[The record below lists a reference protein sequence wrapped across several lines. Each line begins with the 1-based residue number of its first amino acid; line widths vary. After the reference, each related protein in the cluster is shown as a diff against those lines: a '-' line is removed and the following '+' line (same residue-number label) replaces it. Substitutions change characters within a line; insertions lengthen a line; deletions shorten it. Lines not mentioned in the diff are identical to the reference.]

1 LLCAKKKYRRENMQ
15 TQVTINKKAKRKSVF
30 YDYWKYKYLTLLFI
44 PAVLYYVIFQYVPL
58 YGIQIAFK
66 DYIFTK
72 GVWGSKWVGLEY
84 FKELMTLGSFWE
96 VFRNTI
102 IISGYKFIVGFPA
115 PIIFALLLNEI
126 RLVRFKKFVQT
137 VSYLPHF
144 LSWVILG
151 GLFIQFLSPSSGPI
165 NIFLQSLGIKPIY
178 FMADPKWFRSVLV
191 TTSVWK
197 GIGWGSII
205 YLAAL
210 SGINPELYEA
220 ATIDGANRFQKII
233 YITLPELT
241 PVITIM
247 LIFALGGIINDD
259 FDQVFNMYNDAVL
272 STGDVISTYAYRVG
286 LVKMQY
292 SFSTAVG
299 LFKNIIA
306 FTLVMITNTIAKRIN
321 EYGIW

>member
-1 LLCAKKKYRRENMQ
+1 MQ
-15 TQVTINKKAKRKSVF
+15 TQVKFSSKKKVKKKSIF
-30 YDYWKYKYLTLLFI
+30 YDYWKYKYLTILFL
-44 PAVLYYVIFQYVPL
+44 PAVIYYAVFHYGPL

-66 DYIFTK
+66 DYIFVK
-72 GVWGSKWVGLEY
+72 GIWGSKWVGLEH
-84 FKELMTLGSFWE
+84 FKDLWTLGSFWE

-102 IISGYKFIVGFPA
+102 IISFYKFVIGFPA
-115 PIIFALLLNEI
+115 PILFAILLNEI
-126 RLVRFKKFVQT
+126 RLIKFKKFVQT

-165 NIFLQSLGIKPIY
+165 NLLLQYIGIKPIY
-178 FMADPKWFRSVLV
+178 FMANPSWFRTVLV
-191 TTSVWK
+191 STSVWK

-220 ATIDGANRFQKII
+220 ATIDGANRFHKIK

-247 LIFALGGIINDD
+247 LIFALGGLINDD
-259 FDQVFNMYNDAVL
+259 FDQVFNLYNDAVL
-272 STGDVISTYAYRVG
+272 SKGDVISTYAYRAG

-299 LFKNIIA
+299 LFKNIIS
-306 FTLVMITNTIAKRIN
+306 FVLVIVTNSIAKKIN
-321 EYGIW
+321 DYGIW

>member
-1 LLCAKKKYRRENMQ
+1 MQ
-15 TQVTINKKAKRKSVF
+15 TQITLSNNNKVKRKSIF
-30 YDYWKYKYLTLLFI
+30 YGYWKYKHLTLLFV
-44 PAVLYYVIFQYVPL
+44 PAVIYYIVFHYVPL

-66 DYIFTK
+66 DYLFLK

-84 FKELMTLGSFWE
+84 FKELLTLGSFWE

-102 IISGYKFIVGFPA
+102 IISFYKFIFGFPA
-115 PIIFALLLNEI
+115 PIIFAILLNEI
-126 RLVRFKKFVQT
+126 RQIKFKKFVQT

-151 GLFIQFLSPSSGPI
+151 GLFIQFLSPSSGPV
-165 NIFLQSLGIKPIY
+165 NILLKSLGIAPIY
-178 FMADPKWFRSVLV
+178 FLANPNWFRSVLV

-210 SGINPELYEA
+210 SGVNPEVYEA
-220 ATIDGANRFQKII
+220 ATIDGANRFQRII
-233 YITLPELT
+233 HITLPEIT

-247 LIFALGGIINDD
+247 LIFALGGLINDD
-259 FDQVFNMYNDAVL
+259 FDQVFNLYNDAVL
-272 STGDVISTYAYRVG
+272 STGDVISTYTYRVG
-286 LVKMQY
+286 LIKMQY

-299 LFKNIIA
+299 LFKNIIS
-306 FTLVMITNTIAKRIN
+306 FTLVMLTNSLAKKIN
-321 EYGIW
+321 DYGIW

>member
-1 LLCAKKKYRRENMQ
+1 MQ
-15 TQVTINKKAKRKSVF
+15 TQITLANKNKVKRKSIF
-30 YDYWKYKYLTLLFI
+30 YGYWKYKHLTLLFV
-44 PAVLYYVIFQYVPL
+44 PAVIYYIVFHYVPL

-66 DYIFTK
+66 DYLFLK

-84 FKELMTLGSFWE
+84 FKELLTLGSFWE

-102 IISGYKFIVGFPA
+102 IISFYKFIFGFPA
-115 PIIFALLLNEI
+115 PIIFAILLNEI
-126 RLVRFKKFVQT
+126 RQIKFKKFVQT

-151 GLFIQFLSPSSGPI
+151 GLFIQFLSPSSGPV
-165 NIFLQSLGIKPIY
+165 NMLLKSLGIAPIY
-178 FMADPKWFRSVLV
+178 FLANPNWFRSVLV

-210 SGINPELYEA
+210 SGVNPEVYEA
-220 ATIDGANRFQKII
+220 ATIDGANRFQRII
-233 YITLPELT
+233 HITLPEIT

-247 LIFALGGIINDD
+247 LIFALGGLINDD
-259 FDQVFNMYNDAVL
+259 FDQVFNLYNDAVL
-272 STGDVISTYAYRVG
+272 STGDVISTYTYRVG
-286 LVKMQY
+286 LIKMQY

-299 LFKNIIA
+299 LFKNIIS
-306 FTLVMITNTIAKRIN
+306 FTLVMLTNSLAKKIN
-321 EYGIW
+321 DYGIW

>member
-1 LLCAKKKYRRENMQ
+1 MQ

>member
-1 LLCAKKKYRRENMQ
+1 MQ
-15 TQVTINKKAKRKSVF
+15 TQVTLSNKNKVKRKSIF
-30 YDYWKYKYLTLLFI
+30 YDYWKYKHLTLLFI
-44 PAVLYYVIFQYVPL
+44 PAVIYYIVFHYVPL

-66 DYIFTK
+66 DYLFLK

-84 FKELMTLGSFWE
+84 FKEILTLGSFWE

-102 IISGYKFIVGFPA
+102 IISFYKFIFGFPA
-115 PIIFALLLNEI
+115 PIIFAILLNEI
-126 RLVRFKKFVQT
+126 RQIKFKKFVQT

-151 GLFIQFLSPSSGPI
+151 GLFIQFLSPSSGPV
-165 NIFLQSLGIKPIY
+165 NILLKSLGIAPIY
-178 FMADPKWFRSVLV
+178 FLANPNWFRSVLV

-210 SGINPELYEA
+210 SGVNPEVYEA
-220 ATIDGANRFQKII
+220 ATIDGANRFQRII
-233 YITLPELT
+233 HITLPEIT

-247 LIFALGGIINDD
+247 LIFALGGLINDD
-259 FDQVFNMYNDAVL
+259 FDQVFNLYNDAVL
-272 STGDVISTYAYRVG
+272 STGDVISTYTYRVG
-286 LVKMQY
+286 LIKMQY

-299 LFKNIIA
+299 LFKNIIS
-306 FTLVMITNTIAKRIN
+306 FTLVMLTNSLAKKIN
-321 EYGIW
+321 DYGIW

>member
-1 LLCAKKKYRRENMQ
+1 MQ
-15 TQVTINKKAKRKSVF
+15 KELKIASGTKASNKKNIKNSMF
-30 YDYWKYKYLTLLFI
+30 YGYWKHKYLTMLFI
-44 PAVLYYVIFQYVPL
+44 PAIVYYIVFHYVPL

-72 GVWGSKWVGLEY
+72 GIWGSKWVGFEY
-84 FKELMTLGSFWE
+84 FKELLTLGSFWE

-102 IISGYKFIVGFPA
+102 IISFYKFVIGFPA
-115 PIIFALLLNEI
+115 PIIFAILLNEI
-126 RLVRFKKFVQT
+126 RLIRFKKFVQT

-165 NIFLQSLGIKPIY
+165 NMLLQGLGIKPIY
-178 FMADPKWFRSVLV
+178 FIADPKWFRSVLV
-191 TTSVWK
+191 STSVWK

-220 ATIDGANRFQKII
+220 ATIDGANRFHKIR
-233 YITLPELT
+233 YITLPELA

-247 LIFALGGIINDD
+247 LIFALGGLINDD

-272 STGDVISTYAYRVG
+272 STGDVISTYAYRAG

-299 LFKNIIA
+299 LFKNIIS
-306 FTLVMITNTIAKRIN
+306 FILVLGTNAIAKRIN
-321 EYGIW
+321 DYGIW